1 MTIVIEVAELT
12 TKLMTGMPS
21 IVTDVE
27 FKKFVPVIVEVVPP
41 AIDPEAGD
49 IDVKVGI
56 AGVMKLATGL
66 NPAKGAMLPGG
77 ELTAA
82 DW

>member
-1 MTIVIEVAELT
+1 MLICVGEITV
-12 TKLMTGMPS
+12 KLVTGMPS
-21 IVTDVE
+21 IVTDVAPV
-27 FKKFVPVIVEVVPP
+27 KFVPVMVEAVPP
-41 AIDPEAGD
+41 EIEPEEGV

-56 AGVMKLATGL
+56 AGVVKFATGL

-77 ELTAA
+77 ELMAA